1 MDLQYGLVFCL
12 AATCIKL
19 GEGAPQYGP
28 PMGMPMGPPM
38 GGMMPMGPPGMP
50 MGGGGM
56 PMGGG
61 GMPMGPPMGGGG
73 GYNNYPGSQY
83 VPNYGK

>member
-19 GEGAPQYGP
+19 GESAPQYGP
-28 PMGMPMGPPM
+28 PMGMPMGPPPM
-38 GGMMPMGPPGMP
+38 GGMMPMGQP
-50 MGGGGM
+50 GM